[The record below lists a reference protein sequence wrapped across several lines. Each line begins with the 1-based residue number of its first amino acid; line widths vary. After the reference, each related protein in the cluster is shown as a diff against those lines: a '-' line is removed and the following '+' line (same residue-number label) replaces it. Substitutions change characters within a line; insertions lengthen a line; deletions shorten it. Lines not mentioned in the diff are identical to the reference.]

1 MPVSQDDIDRLNA
14 AIASEERVVML
25 NGQSVTYRSTADL
38 ITARNDIQTQ
48 LDRASP
54 TPRRKQTYAY
64 FSGRGY

>member
-1 MPVSQDDIDRLNA
+1 
-14 AIASEERVVML
+14 ML